1 MDSRLIKRMS
11 YVTFGLGVASVLGS
25 AATYLLGQRNNI
37 EGRRNTGVFVGLWAP
52 TLFAISEMLD
62 RISEEDTK
70 YMGVRIERGLVTPTT
85 GGITERAGRIA
96 ETARALI
103 NR

>member
-1 MDSRLIKRMS
+1 MDSRLVKQLS
-11 YVTFGLGVASVLGS
+11 YVSFGLGVASVLGS
-25 AATYLLGQRNNI
+25 AAIYLLGQRNNI

-62 RISEEDTK
+62 RISEQDHT
-70 YMGVRIERGLVTPTT
+70 YMGVHIDRTT
-85 GGITERAGRIA
+85 QVGERARS
-96 ETARALI
+96 LI

>member
-1 MDSRLIKRMS
+1 MDSKLVKQMS
-11 YVTFGLGVASVLGS
+11 YVSFGLGIASVIGS
-25 AATYLLGQRNNI
+25 AAIYLLGQRNQT

-62 RISEEDTK
+62 RISEQDHS
-70 YMGVRIERGLVTPTT
+70 YLGVPIEREGMVTQ
-85 GGITERAGRIA
+85 
-96 ETARALI
+96 TARSLI

>member
-1 MDSRLIKRMS
+1 MDSRLVKQLS
-11 YVTFGLGVASVLGS
+11 YVSFGLGVASVLGS
-25 AATYLLGQRNNI
+25 AAIYLLGQRNNT

-62 RISEEDTK
+62 RISEEDRS
-70 YMGVRIERGLVTPTT
+70 YMGVPI
-85 GGITERAGRIA
+85 ERAGMVT
-96 ETARALI
+96 ETARSLI

>member
-1 MDSRLIKRMS
+1 MDSRLVKQMS
-11 YVTFGLGVASVLGS
+11 YVSFGLGVASVLGS
-25 AATYLLGQRNNI
+25 AAIYLRGQRDHA

-62 RISEEDTK
+62 RISEEDRS
-70 YMGVRIERGLVTPTT
+70 YMGVPIERGLATQGTR
-85 GGITERAGRIA
+85 ITEK
-96 ETARALI
+96 ARSLI